1 MPVVS
6 FLYKAWRGQRR
17 AALAGCGFA
26 LAIGWLWFEN
36 LRTLW
41 LPEQT
46 GNFGMLALTGFAA
59 GLCGTGLLLHF
70 RRGASFPVPF
80 VALAHGGA
88 LAVLL
93 IALFLQRWPVAFAL
107 CVGMSGAGTAMFW
120 LAHLLRPTPSHTM
133 YALVWA
139 GGASLLLAF
148 AAQVL
153 HDLPL
158 FPLAAFWLLAAL
170 CPALAWLLSFDFSN
184 QSHSS
189 HKEAPPPA
197 PLQKNRIAAP
207 EPSVPKMRLL
217 ACALTWGFVYFCLGL
232 AFATP
237 FTPLTTWTWA
247 QGPAYFAGTLAACT
261 LCHSFARIDPLPT
274 NHSLYMLACAFG
286 LLGLVAL
293 PMFYPT
299 FWPGKYML
307 AGWLETLGLAGI
319 ALSLCKTSPPNA
331 SLPLKH
337 AATTLLLI
345 LTAVNSGTM
354 TASALSRS
362 KGHAAIFEPL
372 LLLLCAGLLL
382 GIGLY
387 RRYLGAMHPAHA
399 TARNTQQASA
409 PATTAPS
416 GAAAVSRH
424 SGPIV
429 PATIP
434 KDMFTDKEQAIAV
447 LMLQGFTNSAIA
459 KNTGITE
466 NTVRWHIKNLY
477 KKTGTA
483 NRQELAAKLAGD
495 TPDQ

>member
-1 MPVVS
+1 MPVAS
-6 FLYKAWRGQRR
+6 FLDNAGRAQRH

-36 LRTLW
+36 LRALW

-46 GNFGMLALTGFAA
+46 GNFGMLVLTGFAA

-70 RRGASFPVPF
+70 LRGASFPVPF
-80 VALAHGGA
+80 AALAHGGGLTML
-88 LAVLL
+88 LA
-93 IALFLQRWPVAFAL
+93 AWPLQPWPVAFAL
-107 CVGMSGAGTAMFW
+107 YVGISGAATATYW
-120 LAHLLRPTPSHTM
+120 LAHMLRPTPSHTM

-148 AAQVL
+148 AAQAL
-153 HDLPL
+153 HNTAF
-158 FPLAAFWLLAAL
+158 FPLPAFGLLAAL
-170 CPALAWLLSFDFSN
+170 CPALAWLLSLGL
-184 QSHSS
+184 SS
-189 HKEAPPPA
+189 HPPSGHKEEDTPAPP
-197 PLQKNRIAAP
+197 QKNSETTS
-207 EPSVPKMRLL
+207 EPGISTMRLL
-217 ACALTWGFVYFCLGL
+217 ACGLTWWFVFFCLGL

-247 QGPAYFAGTLAACT
+247 QGPAYFAGILAACT
-261 LCHSFARIDPLPT
+261 LCHGLSRIDPLPA

-293 PMFYPT
+293 PIFYPT

-307 AGWLETLGLAGI
+307 AGWLEAMGLAGI
-319 ALSLCKTSPPNA
+319 ALSLRKTAPPTA
-331 SLPLKH
+331 PLPLKH
-337 AATTLLLI
+337 AAAILLLI
-345 LTAVNSGTM
+345 LTAVNSGTI
-354 TASALSRS
+354 TASALNRT
-362 KGHAAIFEPL
+362 KENAAFFEPL

-387 RRYLGAMHPAHA
+387 RRYLGAMHPAHGKA
-399 TARNTQQASA
+399 QVAL
-409 PATTAPS
+409 PS
-416 GAAAVSRH
+416 PGQRH

-429 PATIP
+429 PAAIP
-434 KDMFTDKEQAIAV
+434 KDIFTDKEQAIAV

-459 KNTGITE
+459 KATGITE

-483 NRQELAAKLAGD
+483 NRQELAAKLSGNA
-495 TPDQ
+495 PDK